1 MTVVRNLVSAM
12 LLAYIAFGP
21 FSIPLHS
28 QDKPEASQPEKPQAQ
43 AKADGEKAKK
53 EKELGWK
60 AVLPEKG
67 LEGWEITDFGSQG
80 RVQREKELLVLEMGD
95 PLTGINLKKLGDFPK
110 DNFEIELECKRVEGN
125 DFLCGLTFPVAD
137 EFCTFIAGGWGGG
150 LVGLSSVNGFDASE
164 NSTASH
170 FPLDNDQW
178 YKFRVAVNKDF
189 IKAWI
194 GEKEVISQER
204 ENNEF
209 STRIE
214 VFASQPLGLCVF
226 QSTVEV
232 RNFRW
237 RPLPIDENETKAVEV
252 KK

>member
-1 MTVVRNLVSAM
+1 MTVKRFPI
-12 LLAYIAFGP
+12 LALILTGVIA
-21 FSIPLHS
+21 SPLAGRLGAQEKS
-28 QDKPEASQPEKPQAQ
+28 ETTQAAATKDKSKV
-43 AKADGEKAKK
+43 DEKATQKDA
-53 EKELGWK
+53 GWK
-60 AVLPEKG
+60 SVLPEKG

-80 RVQREKELLVLEMGD
+80 KVRREKDLLILEMGD
-95 PLTGINLKKLGDFPK
+95 PLTGLNLKKLGDFPK
-110 DNFEIELECKRVEGN
+110 ENFEIELECKRVEGN

-137 EFCTFIAGGWGGG
+137 EFCSFIAGGWGGG

-170 FPLDNDQW
+170 AVLDNNKW
-178 YKFRVAVNKDF
+178 YNFKVSVTQEFV
-189 IKAWI
+189 IAWI
-194 GEKEVISQER
+194 DDKEVIRQER

-237 RPLPIDENETKAVEV
+237 RPIKGTAPVPEL